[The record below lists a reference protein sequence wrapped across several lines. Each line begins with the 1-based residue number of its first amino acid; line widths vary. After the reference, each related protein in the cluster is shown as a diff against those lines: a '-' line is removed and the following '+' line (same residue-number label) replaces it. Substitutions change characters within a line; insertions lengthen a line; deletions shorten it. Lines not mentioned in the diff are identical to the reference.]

1 MSILGLGR
9 ATFKEMVIDPKKV
22 ESFSYGLADEII
34 DGFRMV
40 VEGWNRR
47 NDDSSHSTELKY
59 QFEMALMQRSLTH
72 PQDKFSFFLKSD
84 SQPGSTIMR
93 AFIDHEV
100 IISSI
105 SVLLR
110 RPCQKFLDLSP

>member
-9 ATFKEMVIDPKKV
+9 ATFKEMVIDSKKV
-22 ESFSYGLADEII
+22 ERFPYGLADEII
-34 DGFRMV
+34 DSFRMV

-47 NDDSSHSTELKY
+47 NDDSSRSIELKY
-59 QFEMALMQRSLTH
+59 QFEMALMQRNLRH
-72 PQDKFSFFLKSD
+72 QQDKFSFFLERD
-84 SQPGSTIMR
+84 SKPGSTILR
-93 AFIDHEV
+93 IFIYHEV

-110 RPCQKFLDLSP
+110 MPCQKFLYLSP